1 MVNQLD
7 PRVSEQNPGAEKSDM
22 LGCEID
28 VSVLI
33 NVEKNE
39 LVLQLI
45 FQWK

>member
-1 MVNQLD
+1 
-7 PRVSEQNPGAEKSDM
+7 M

-39 LVLQLI
+39 LVRQLI
-45 FQWK
+45 FQWKKGSTLVLDL